1 PGAPGRSR
9 RGDPVARC
17 PRCSR
22 QGRQGHG
29 LRPGP
34 PPSAKGAG
42 LAMRSMRRASLG
54 GVSEPSVAASRAPP
68 GAGRPA
74 VLRWRL
80 EPRLMARACLTLL
93 GGFEARLDDG
103 TSLGLP
109 THKYKALLAFLA
121 MPPGQAHPRDKLV
134 ALLWGELPREQGRA
148 ALRQAL
154 WALRKTLDGGP
165 PHALRLEDDTVGLEP
180 GVVRVDV
187 TEFER
192 AARSGDAPALARA
205 ADLYRGEFL
214 TGIAPREAPFEE
226 WLIVERERLAELA
239 VDALAR
245 LLV

>member
-80 EPRLMARACLTLL
+80 VPRLMARACLTLL
-93 GGFEARLDDG
+93 GGFEARLEDG
-103 TSLGLP
+103 TSLGLHP
-109 THKYKALLAFLA
+109 PQYKALLS
-121 MPPGQAHPRDKLV
+121 
-134 ALLWGELPREQGRA
+134 LLTIPTA
-148 ALRQAL
+148 
-154 WALRKTLDGGP
+154 T
-165 PHALRLEDDTVGLEP
+165 DD
-180 GVVRVDV
+180 
-187 TEFER
+187 
-192 AARSGDAPALARA
+192 
-205 ADLYRGEFL
+205 
-214 TGIAPREAPFEE
+214 
-226 WLIVERERLAELA
+226 
-239 VDALAR
+239 
-245 LLV
+245 